1 MRAVIRQQR
10 TEAKMGEQM
19 ENKELKIKVIGI
31 GGAGNNIVNSM
42 NENKLDGVELYVAN
56 TDRQV
61 LEKADVQNRIYLG
74 DNYNGAGG
82 DPENGRIA
90 AEKTYA
96 NRPQRRTL
104 PVNQRRISI

>member
-1 MRAVIRQQR
+1 MQIDSAHPLGECRFYMRSVIRQLR
-10 TEAKMGEQM
+10 SRNHKGEQM

-61 LEKADVQNRIYLG
+61 LEKAEVQMEG
-74 DNYNGAGG
+74 S
-82 DPENGRIA
+82 
-90 AEKTYA
+90 
-96 NRPQRRTL
+96 QRKKHT
-104 PVNQRRISI
+104 QRLRES

>member
-90 AEKTYA
+90 AGKTYA
-96 NRPQRRTL
+96 KIKGVMGGGTTL
-104 PVNQRRISI
+104 ECS